1 VTWGE
6 RKAVAKDL
14 KKIYRASSKEAA
26 EEALLEVE
34 EIRGEKYPHI
44 FKSWTQNWERLST
57 FFDFPSE
64 IRRLMYT
71 TNIIENLNRVIRKYT
86 KGKTIFPSDEAVQKS
101 VYLAMERLSKKWTMP
116 VHNWQKIIT
125 QFAIL
130 YPDKIKLDL

>member
-1 VTWGE
+1 MTWGE

-14 KKIYRASSKEAA
+14 KKIYQASSKEAA
-26 EEALLEVE
+26 EEALIEVE
-34 EIRGEKYPHI
+34 EIWGEKYPHI

-71 TNIIENLNRVIRKYT
+71 TNIIENLNQVTRKYT

-101 VYLAMERLSKKWTMP
+101 VYLAVERLTKKWTMP
-116 VHNWQKIIT
+116 VHNW
-125 QFAIL
+125 
-130 YPDKIKLDL
+130 